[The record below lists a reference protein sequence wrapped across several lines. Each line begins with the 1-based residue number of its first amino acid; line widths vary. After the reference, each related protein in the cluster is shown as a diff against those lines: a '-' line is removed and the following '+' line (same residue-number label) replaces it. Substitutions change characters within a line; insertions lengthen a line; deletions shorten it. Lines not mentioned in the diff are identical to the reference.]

1 MASEL
6 PRNDD
11 RAYDDE
17 APTRANATSD
27 EAHGAVPVESQGT
40 LREEVAEKE
49 RQQFGGMKFGSAF
62 FGWVA
67 ATGIAVLLTAL
78 LVGAG
83 AEVGLGT
90 NTSAN
95 QAAGSAAQNAGTVG
109 VIGVIVLLVILLVA
123 YYCGG
128 YVAGRMARFSG
139 AKQGIAV
146 WIWAIVIAIVVAI
159 IGAIAGGQYNILGNV
174 NAFPRIP
181 IDEGTLTVAGV
192 ITAVGAVVISFVGA
206 VLGGAA
212 GMRYHRRIDRAGLGR

>member
-1 MASEL
+1 MSSEL
-6 PRNDD
+6 PPNDN
-11 RAYDDE
+11 RARTDATTPIARTDDQV
-17 APTRANATSD
+17 
-27 EAHGAVPVESQGT
+27 HGAVPVESQGT
-40 LREEVAEKE
+40 LRQEVGEKE
-49 RQQFGGMKFGSAF
+49 REEFGGMKFGSAF

-83 AEVGLGT
+83 AAVGLGT

-95 QAAGSAAQNAGTVG
+95 QAAGAAKNNAGTVG
-109 VIGVIVLLVILLVA
+109 VVGVIVLLVILLVA
-123 YYCGG
+123 YFCGG

-146 WIWAIVIAIVVAI
+146 WIWAIAIAIVVAI
-159 IGAIAGGQYNILGNV
+159 IGAIAGGQYNILANV

-181 IDEGTLTVAGV
+181 IDEGTLTTAGV
-192 ITAVGAVVISFVGA
+192 ITAIGAVVISFVGA

-212 GMRYHRRIDRAGLGR
+212 GMRFHRRVDRVGLGR